1 MEDRLIL
8 VDYKDNVVGEGYKQ
22 EVHENGLLHRAF
34 SVFIINGDR
43 MLIQKRAKNKY
54 HSAGLW
60 ANTCCSHP
68 RVNEDTHD
76 AAIRRLK
83 EECGIECEIKEI
95 GSFIYRSVYE
105 NGMIEYELDHVFVG
119 YYDGDYKPD
128 LNEVEELNYVDIDYL
143 LADIKDN
150 PDKYTTWFKTA
161 LYMVIKALQL

>member
-43 MLIQKRAKNKY
+43 MLIQKRANNKY

-119 YYDGDYKPD
+119 FYDGDYKPD
-128 LNEVEELNYVDIDYL
+128 LNEIEELKYVDIDYL

-161 LYMVIKALQL
+161 LYMVVKAL